1 MLHHRIDGWQKEP
14 SMTTVHAVVQNG
26 RTDIVAPD
34 QLPDGTPLRLEVTAP
49 MSRIGIPESE
59 WRDDHDAIT
68 EWCAWLKTI
77 ETVEFRDSDSLNA
90 QFRMANVD
98 AVRRM
103 MAETEE

>member
-1 MLHHRIDGWQKEP
+1 
-14 SMTTVHAVVQNG
+14 MTTVHAVVRNG
-26 RTDIVAPD
+26 RIDIAAPD
-34 QLPDGTPLRLEVTAP
+34 QLPDGTPVRLEVTAP
-49 MSRIGIPESE
+49 MSRVGIPESE
-59 WRDDHDAIT
+59 WRDDQDAIT

-77 ETVEFRDSDSLNA
+77 EPVEFRDGDSFDA